1 MILIRSDIIQYFR
14 VCVFVVVFIQKQFQL
29 LRRIECEYFDIKI
42 QTCKHVDIDFILGF
56 DWYTKRTITEENT
69 IQEVDLINY
78 FQYRQSVF
86 NQLIQKH
93 HLCYSVFRIYKK
105 KQIPIH
111 VMIPFIGLSLDENV
125 SDVIKE
131 MQNKWK
137 NIAEETQKVNDN

>member
-1 MILIRSDIIQYFR
+1 MRYIWKKNS
-14 VCVFVVVFIQKQFQL
+14 
-29 LRRIECEYFDIKI
+29 
-42 QTCKHVDIDFILGF
+42 
-56 DWYTKRTITEENT
+56 N
-69 IQEVDLINY
+69 
-78 FQYRQSVF
+78 
-86 NQLIQKH
+86 
-93 HLCYSVFRIYKK
+93 FRIYKK